1 MDCELLFLKN
11 VFYFYLED
19 KIEHSLV
26 QSFSINIKPILLCI
40 EEFSLDDLV
49 K

>member
-1 MDCELLFLKN
+1 MDCELLFFLN

-19 KIEHSLV
+19 KIEHRLV

-40 EEFSLDDLV
+40 DEFFIRYLV